1 MPDWESYTANLD
13 ARHKERV
20 AQTYAEQVL
29 SVPVER
35 RLYVGKLDTWRYM
48 FFHKDQ
54 VVSVPFYE
62 HPETGGYMA
71 VLPEDWGSAREWGI
85 AFMTPLSEFPGR
97 GL

>member
-1 MPDWESYTANLD
+1 
-13 ARHKERV
+13 
-20 AQTYAEQVL
+20 
-29 SVPVER
+29 
-35 RLYVGKLDTWRYM
+35 M